1 VATKDPLP
9 HLSDSQLEIMNVI
22 WGRGETTVGEVWAEM
37 SQRRPIARNT
47 VQTTIVRLEDKGWLK
62 HRAEGNT
69 FYYRATQPAN
79 SARRRI
85 IRRLVDTVF
94 HGSTEG
100 LLLTVLEEQPLSK
113 DEADRIR
120 ALIDRTTR
128 RQR

>member
-1 VATKDPLP
+1 
-9 HLSDSQLEIMNVI
+9 MNVI